1 MFNDVYIFSKL
12 KGPGCDS
19 IPTEVTEET
28 DCSTIRVSPA
38 LLREQHPK
46 KQSHRNKAGP
56 QEQQLQYSWRHT
68 HTHQSAHPHHHQP
81 LVRPEFSIYRSLDK
95 ETGPLNTKKG

>member
-68 HTHQSAHPHHHQP
+68 HTHTSRLIPTTTNHWS
-81 LVRPEFSIYRSLDK
+81 VRSSVSIDPWIRKPAL
-95 ETGPLNTKKG
+95 